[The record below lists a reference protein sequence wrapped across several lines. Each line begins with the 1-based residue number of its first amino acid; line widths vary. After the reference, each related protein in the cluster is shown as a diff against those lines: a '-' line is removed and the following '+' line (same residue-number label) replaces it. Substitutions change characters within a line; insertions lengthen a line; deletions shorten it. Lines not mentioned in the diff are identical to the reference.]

1 MGPAMVEVRDLFRQ
15 YGTRAALSG
24 VSFAI
29 GQGEL
34 FGLLGP
40 NGAGKT
46 TLISILSTLL
56 KPTSGSVTIASMDVV
71 NDAKKVKKIIGVV
84 PQEIALYHTLT
95 ARENLGFYGR
105 IYGLHGQK
113 RKRRI
118 DELLEI
124 VGLSDRADDRVHEFS
139 GGMKR
144 RLNLAVGMLHAP
156 RLLLL
161 DEPMVGVDPQSRH
174 RIIESIGTLKAQGMT
189 MIYTTHYMEEAEQL
203 CDRVAIIDEGK
214 LVALDSPQRLVERL
228 GDGLINIAVGLAD
241 ERLIDTLGSLPR
253 VREVRC
259 LEPNGSSRGG
269 EGEAGSLIT
278 IRTDR
283 AKQALR
289 EIIGVFD
296 ALEVRISSLEV
307 LEPNLNS
314 VFLEL
319 TGKRLRK

>member
-1 MGPAMVEVRDLFRQ
+1 MGPAMVEVRDLIRH
-15 YGTRAALSG
+15 YGDRTALRG
-24 VSFAI
+24 ISFSI
-29 GQGEL
+29 RQGEL

-46 TLISILSTLL
+46 TLISVLSTLL
-56 KPTSGSVTIASMDVV
+56 KPTSGHVTIASMDVV
-71 NDAKKVKKIIGVV
+71 NDAKRVKKIIGVV

-105 IYGLHGQK
+105 IYGLQGRQGK
-113 RKRRI
+113 RKI
-118 DELLEI
+118 DELLQT
-124 VGLSDRADDRVHEFS
+124 VGLSDRAGDRVYKFS
-139 GGMKR
+139 SGMKR
-144 RLNLAVGMLHAP
+144 RLNLAAGLLHEP

-161 DEPMVGVDPQSRH
+161 DEPMVGVDPQSRY
-174 RIIESIGTLKAQGMT
+174 RILESIRTLKAQGMT

-203 CDRVAIIDEGK
+203 CDRVAIIDEGR
-214 LVALDSPQRLVERL
+214 LMALDAPQHLVEQL
-228 GDGLINIAVGLAD
+228 GDGLIHVGVSLAD

-259 LEPNGSSRGG
+259 LQPNRSGREG
-269 EGEAGSLIT
+269 EGEGGNLIT

-296 ALEVRISSLEV
+296 ALEVSVTSLEV